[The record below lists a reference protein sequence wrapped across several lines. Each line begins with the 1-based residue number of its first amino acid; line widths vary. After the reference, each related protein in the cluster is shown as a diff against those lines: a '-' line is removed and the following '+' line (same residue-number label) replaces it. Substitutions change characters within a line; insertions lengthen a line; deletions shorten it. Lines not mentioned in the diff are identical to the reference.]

1 MSKAAVRLCLL
12 MALFLS
18 LAACSGSDPIQSSS
32 ADSTLD
38 SAAPPPENTTAVEQ
52 PQAARGDNPGIK
64 AASLP
69 VGGTENG
76 DPCFHVSWSGDTIPD
91 GVGAMI
97 TKVEFPADTYDQ
109 ENTGCSGP
117 PCVGHAL
124 TASDPQCSLTIT
136 PVVSSHKGRDS
147 NHPVRVMVYGFA
159 VCDDNSSAICQGF
172 KTALSTQSTNGS
184 LEVAPPIAE
193 ITTQAP
199 APTDSAPG
207 PGATTTPPATDASPG
222 G

>member
-18 LAACSGSDPIQSSS
+18 LAACSGTDRIQSSG
-32 ADSTLD
+32 ADSTLN

-64 AASLP
+64 VASLP
-69 VGGTENG
+69 VGGNEKG
-76 DPCFHVSWSGDTIPD
+76 GPCFQVSWSGDTIPD

-97 TKVEFPADTYDQ
+97 TSVVFPTGTYDQ
-109 ENTGCSGP
+109 ESTPCGTP

-124 TASDPQCSLTIT
+124 RASDTECSLTIT
-136 PVVSSHKGRDS
+136 PVDS
-147 NHPVRVMVYGFA
+147 NATDRDRDHPVNVIVNGFA
-159 VCDDNSSAICQGF
+159 VCDDNSSAACQGF
-172 KTALSTQSTNGS
+172 KKALLDQSANGS
-184 LEVAPPIAE
+184 LTVDPPIAPG
-193 ITTQAP
+193 TTQEP

-207 PGATTTPPATDASPG
+207 PDTTTTPEATNASPG

>member
-69 VGGTENG
+69 VGGQENG
-76 DPCFHVSWSGDTIPD
+76 DPCFQVSWSGETIPD

-97 TKVEFPADTYDQ
+97 TKVEFPAGTYDQ

-124 TASDPQCSLTIT
+124 TASDTQCSLTIT
-136 PVVSSHKGRDS
+136 PVDSSAKGRDLD
-147 NHPVRVMVYGFA
+147 HRVTVTVYGFA
-159 VCDDNSSAICQGF
+159 VCDDNGSAICQDF
-172 KTALSTQSTNGS
+172 KTALSAQSTNGS
-184 LEVAPPIAE
+184 LQVAPPITSG
-193 ITTQAP
+193 TTQAP

-207 PGATTTPPATDASPG
+207 PDTTTTPEATNASPG